1 MRKND
6 VTFNEVIAGVRSQ
19 LSDEGIRIAKVPT
32 PFKLAWWPSNSTA
45 TEQYIEQLHSDY
57 GQSSGPKKLSEEF
70 AAEVKAIQEC
80 LNTHRHDPGLA
91 KWQRLERDDEVAE
104 AATQMYKSLNQ
115 RATAISLWEQIAFP
129 LRKQG
134 DILFRIRAP
143 RDISGSPIIDPM
155 LVDDFIR
162 GVSSH
167 TVGNKQE
174 IARLQKRL
182 NLWKLIA
189 GGATGV
195 AALVLSIAVFA

>member
-1 MRKND
+1 VRKD
-6 VTFNEVIAGVRSQ
+6 VVTFNDVIADVRRQ
-19 LSDEGIRIAKVPT
+19 LSDKGIRIAQVPT

-45 TEQYIEQLHSDY
+45 TEQYVEQLHSDY
-57 GQSSGPKKLSEEF
+57 GQPLGPKKLNEEF
-70 AAEVKAIQEC
+70 AAEVNAIHEC
-80 LNTHRHDPGLA
+80 LNTHQHDPGLA
-91 KWQRLERDDEVAE
+91 KWQRLERDDEEAE

-129 LRKQG
+129 LRRQG

-162 GVSSH
+162 GVSAH
-167 TVGNKQE
+167 TVGDKQE
-174 IARLQKRL
+174 IARLRKRL

-189 GGATGV
+189 AGATAV